1 MMGEAGQFL
10 LALGSNPW
18 AIAAAIIL
26 ATFVLEDVATIAA
39 AVLAADGLITP
50 WAALGA
56 LITGIFV
63 GDLLLYGLGAY
74 ARTHEWAR
82 RFIGEKRVAKGR
94 AWLKRRY
101 VPALIG
107 ARFMPGLRL
116 PTYTSSGFLALPFG
130 QFAGV
135 SAGAGLAWT
144 STIFSIV
151 FFFGVM
157 AVESLGMWRWSIA
170 IVLLVCVLAAPYVV
184 QRFIPAD
191 RDTSHG

>member
-18 AIAAAIIL
+18 AIAAAIVL

-39 AVLAADGLITP
+39 AVLAADGLIGP
-50 WAALGA
+50 WAALAA

-63 GDLLLYGLGAY
+63 GDLVLYGAGAY
-74 ARTHEWAR
+74 ARTNGWAKR
-82 RFIGEKRVAKGR
+82 MIGEKRMDKGR

-116 PTYTSSGFLALPFG
+116 PTYTSSGFLALPFAP
-130 QFAGV
+130 FAAV
-135 SAGAGLAWT
+135 AAGAGLIWT
-144 STIFSIV
+144 SAIFSLV
-151 FFFGVM
+151 YFFGAIM
-157 AVESLGMWRWSIA
+157 IEHLGMWRWSLA
-170 IVLLVCVLAAPYVV
+170 AVLLVCVIFAPYVV
-184 QRFIPAD
+184 RRILPAD
-191 RDTSHG
+191 TDAPHG